1 MGQIKI
7 ISPWKNAK
15 QLWLGLDTEGFRRKV
30 FRLVDRDLVQS
41 KHFVAGL
48 TIFEPGESSSWH
60 NHPDSEEIDIIVR
73 GSGELVDDGTR
84 YPFKSGEWMFIP
96 TGVYHQHINNG
107 EEPMWLIWIYTPPG
121 ELPSK

>member
-1 MGQIKI
+1 MGQIRI
-7 ISPWKNAK
+7 ISPWKDAK
-15 QLWLGLDTEGFRRKV
+15 EIWLGLDTPGFRRKV
-30 FRLVDRDLVQS
+30 FRMVDHDLVRS

-73 GSGELVDDGTR
+73 GTGELVDDGTR